1 MANKIKYI
9 FFNLLFVP
17 HELPYHQK
25 IKYVKDT
32 FLVFIKFSP
41 KDIFIIGYFVLEE
54 IVRYYD
60 KTLKVPNKKLCD
72 GRFKNVIK
80 YDLRLIFISFYGLL
94 ICDMARFMF
103 LNLLIL
109 FVTFVT
115 MF

>member
-1 MANKIKYI
+1 MGHSIDS
-9 FFNLLFVP
+9 FGQ
-17 HELPYHQK
+17 H
-25 IKYVKDT
+25 
-32 FLVFIKFSP
+32 
-41 KDIFIIGYFVLEE
+41 
-54 IVRYYD
+54 VRYYD

-72 GRFKNVIK
+72 GLFKNVIK